1 MSAINP
7 SAVNIMSTS
16 AAKTTTKKSAK
27 SETVATATLAPV
39 VAAAPAPVV
48 AAKASKKAA
57 AATATATLAP
67 APIVAATTAPA
78 PAPGV
83 AAEPASP
90 AVAVEEDVSV
100 SLQKSITELQEQFA
114 GLKSAVTAAF
124 TTLKSI
130 EKQAARVIKKAERRR
145 NKSKA
150 APVEGAEPKACIFTK
165 PVHISDQMCD
175 FLGKAKGTEVSRA
188 SVTRAIV
195 AYAKLHNLMKKQ
207 QITTDATLRKL
218 LSLNESDSLTILN
231 LQTYLSKHYPKAAA
245 VAAVATA

>member
-27 SETVATATLAPV
+27 TETVAATATLAPV
-39 VAAAPAPVV
+39 VAAPAPVV

-57 AATATATLAP
+57 AATTATLAP
-67 APIVAATTAPA
+67 APAPIVASTTAPA
-78 PAPGV
+78 PVV

>member
-1 MSAINP
+1 
-7 SAVNIMSTS
+7 MSTS

-78 PAPGV
+78 PAPVV

-245 VAAVATA
+245 AAVAAVATA

>member
-1 MSAINP
+1 MSS
-7 SAVNIMSTS
+7 SATTS
-16 AAKTTTKKSAK
+16 SKTTKTSKTAK
-27 SETVATATLAPV
+27 ATTEAVAAPAP

-48 AAKASKKAA
+48 AAPAKSSKKAA
-57 AATATATLAP
+57 AAATLAP
-67 APIVAATTAPA
+67 VVAAPVVAAPIVAAT
-78 PAPGV
+78 V
-83 AAEPASP
+83 AEPSSP
-90 AVAVEEDVSV
+90 SGTAAAAVEEDVSV

-130 EKQAARVIKKAERRR
+130 EKQASRVIKKAERRR

-165 PVHISDQMCD
+165 PVHVSDQMCD

-195 AYAKLHNLMKKQ
+195 AYAKTHNLMKKQ

-245 VAAVATA
+245 APAATA

>member
-1 MSAINP
+1 
-7 SAVNIMSTS
+7 MSTS

-27 SETVATATLAPV
+27 TETVAAAAPAPIV
-39 VAAAPAPVV
+39 AAPAPVV

-57 AATATATLAP
+57 AATTATLAAAP
-67 APIVAATTAPA
+67 APASVVAATTAPA
-78 PAPGV
+78 PVV

>member
-1 MSAINP
+1 MS
-7 SAVNIMSTS
+7 SATS
-16 AAKTTTKKSAK
+16 SSKTTTKKSTKAA
-27 SETVATATLAPV
+27 ETVVAPV
-39 VAAAPAPVV
+39 VAAPAPVV
-48 AAKASKKAA
+48 AAPAPKASKKAA
-57 AATATATLAP
+57 TATPATATLATATLAP
-67 APIVAATTAPA
+67 ATLASTAPVVAAPT
-78 PAPGV
+78 V

-90 AVAVEEDVSV
+90 SAVVEEDVSV

-114 GLKSAVTAAF
+114 GLKSAITAAF

-130 EKQAARVIKKAERRR
+130 EKQASRVIKKAERRR

-165 PVHISDQMCD
+165 PVHVSDQMCD

-218 LSLNESDSLTILN
+218 LALNESDSLTILN

-245 VAAVATA
+245 AVAPVATA

>member
-27 SETVATATLAPV
+27 TETVATATPAAV

-67 APIVAATTAPA
+67 APVVAATTAPA
-78 PAPGV
+78 PVV

>member
-1 MSAINP
+1 
-7 SAVNIMSTS
+7 MSTS

-27 SETVATATLAPV
+27 TETVATATPAAV

-67 APIVAATTAPA
+67 APVVAATTAPA
-78 PAPGV
+78 PVV

>member
-1 MSAINP
+1 
-7 SAVNIMSTS
+7 MSTS
-16 AAKTTTKKSAK
+16 AAKTTTKKSTKATE
-27 SETVATATLAPV
+27 SVASAPAPVVAATATLAPV
-39 VAAAPAPVV
+39 TAAPAKASKKAAAAPAPVV
-48 AAKASKKAA
+48 AAPVV
-57 AATATATLAP
+57 AT
-67 APIVAATTAPA
+67 PIVAAEPSSPSGAA
-78 PAPGV
+78 V
-83 AAEPASP
+83 A
-90 AVAVEEDVSV
+90 AVEEDVSV
-100 SLQKSITELQEQFA
+100 SLQKSITELQEQLS
-114 GLKSAVTAAF
+114 GLKSSITAAF

-130 EKQAARVIKKAERRR
+130 EKQASRVIKKAERRR

-165 PVHISDQMCD
+165 PVHVSDQMCD

-195 AYAKLHNLMKKQ
+195 AYAKTHNLMKKQ

-245 VAAVATA
+245 APAATATA

>member
-1 MSAINP
+1 
-7 SAVNIMSTS
+7 MSTS
-16 AAKTTTKKSAK
+16 AASSSKTTKTTKATKAT
-27 SETVATATLAPV
+27 EATATLAPV
-39 VAAAPAPVV
+39 VAAPAAAVAAPVV
-48 AAKASKKAA
+48 AKASKKAA
-57 AATATATLAP
+57 AAVAAPVVATP
-67 APIVAATTAPA
+67 APVVAAPI
-78 PAPGV
+78 V

-90 AVAVEEDVSV
+90 SAVTVEEDVSV

-145 NKSKA
+145 NKSKT

-165 PVHISDQMCD
+165 PVHVSEQMCD

-195 AYAKLHNLMKKQ
+195 AYAKTHNLMKKQ

-218 LSLNESDSLTILN
+218 LALNESDSLTILN

-245 VAAVATA
+245 AAAPAPTA

>member
-16 AAKTTTKKSAK
+16 AAKTTTKKSTKATE
-27 SETVATATLAPV
+27 SVASAPAPVVAATATLAPV
-39 VAAAPAPVV
+39 TAAPAKASKKAAAAPAPVV
-48 AAKASKKAA
+48 AAPVV
-57 AATATATLAP
+57 AT
-67 APIVAATTAPA
+67 PIVAAEPSSPSGAA
-78 PAPGV
+78 V
-83 AAEPASP
+83 A
-90 AVAVEEDVSV
+90 AVEEDVSV
-100 SLQKSITELQEQFA
+100 SLQKSITELQEQLS
-114 GLKSAVTAAF
+114 GLKSSITAAF

-130 EKQAARVIKKAERRR
+130 EKQASRVIKKAERRR

-165 PVHISDQMCD
+165 PVHVSDQMCD

-195 AYAKLHNLMKKQ
+195 AYAKTHNLMKKQ

-245 VAAVATA
+245 APAATATA

>member
-16 AAKTTTKKSAK
+16 AATSSKTTKTSKATK
-27 SETVATATLAPV
+27 ATES

-48 AAKASKKAA
+48 ASATATLAPVAAAPAKASKKAA
-57 AATATATLAP
+57 AAPVVVAP
-67 APIVAATTAPA
+67 VVTAPV
-78 PAPGV
+78 V

-90 AVAVEEDVSV
+90 SAAATEEDVSV

-114 GLKSAVTAAF
+114 GLKSSITAAF

-130 EKQAARVIKKAERRR
+130 EKQASRVIKKAERRR

-165 PVHISDQMCD
+165 PVHVSDQMCD

-195 AYAKLHNLMKKQ
+195 AYAKTHNLMKKQ

-245 VAAVATA
+245 AAPATA